1 MPADLDAVPRHAAQ
15 SRVTSKRKRGRPPTG
30 SRRRINRSIPPR
42 PAFDLDK
49 LSPSVKLTALE
60 VAGLMR
66 CTPGTIDRM
75 CGDDPN
81 NPFRPLHPITVK
93 GKRLFSV
100 ANVRSVLEKGV
111 PRKNQKA
118 SRGRSES
125 RHEA

>member
-1 MPADLDAVPRHAAQ
+1 MPADLAVAPRHAAQ
-15 SRVTSKRKRGRPPTG
+15 SLVTTKRKRGRPPTG

-49 LSPSVKLTALE
+49 LAPSVKLTSIE

-75 CGDDPN
+75 CGDDPD
-81 NPFRPLHPITVK
+81 NPFRPLHPITMR

-100 ANVRSVLEKGV
+100 ANVRDVLANGI
-111 PRKNQKA
+111 PRKNQK
-118 SRGRSES
+118 RGKG
-125 RHEA
+125 RHAKREQT